1 MAIFSIF
8 STFLLCAIFVSIFQY
23 ANNLQ
28 SSWPP
33 QPTPTWAGA
42 KIHELFDI
50 QQALSKLDKIF
61 RKPPDFSK
69 SKTPGLV
76 KANKKFKSHQE
87 HQQEP
92 EQSEN
97 VEANEYCRK
106 LGLPASGQNN
116 KVAKDL
122 AKFVRQQLSLEL
134 VEVSKSNPFIAI
146 DLLSFSLMKI
156 KVNQFT

>member
-1 MAIFSIF
+1 MPTTYNLHGHPTLHQLGLGQK
-8 STFLLCAIFVSIFQY
+8 STNF
-23 ANNLQ
+23 
-28 SSWPP
+28 
-33 QPTPTWAGA
+33 
-42 KIHELFDI
+42 FDI
-50 QQALSKLDKIF
+50 QQALSNLDNIF
-61 RKPPDFSK
+61 RKPSDFSK

-76 KANKKFKSHQE
+76 KANKKLKSHQG

-92 EQSEN
+92 EQSEY

-106 LGLPASGQNN
+106 LGLPASGHNN
-116 KVAKDL
+116 KVAKI
-122 AKFVRQQLSLEL
+122 VRQRLGLEL

>member
-8 STFLLCAIFVSIFQY
+8 STFLLCAILVSIFQY

-33 QPTPTWAGA
+33 QPTPTWTGA
-42 KIHELFDI
+42 KIHKLFDI
-50 QQALSKLDKIF
+50 QQALSNLDKIF

-87 HQQEP
+87 QP

-106 LGLPASGQNN
+106 LGLPASDHNN
-116 KVAKDL
+116 KVAKGL
-122 AKFVRQQLSLEL
+122 AKFVRQQLGLEL

-146 DLLSFSLMKI
+146 DLLSFSLKKI

>member
-1 MAIFSIF
+1 MATPAHTNLGWGKNPQ
-8 STFLLCAIFVSIFQY
+8 TFLYTAGTFKFRK
-23 ANNLQ
+23 NLQ
-28 SSWPP
+28 
-33 QPTPTWAGA
+33 
-42 KIHELFDI
+42 
-50 QQALSKLDKIF
+50 
-61 RKPPDFSK
+61 KPPDFSK

-92 EQSEN
+92 EQSEY

-106 LGLPASGQNN
+106 LGLPASGHNN
-116 KVAKDL
+116 KVAKGL
-122 AKFVRQQLSLEL
+122 AKFVRQQLGLEL

>member
-42 KIHELFDI
+42 KIHKLFDI
-50 QQALSKLDKIF
+50 QQALSNLEKIF

-76 KANKKFKSHQE
+76 KANKNLNHIKNINK
-87 HQQEP
+87 
-92 EQSEN
+92 N
-97 VEANEYCRK
+97 
-106 LGLPASGQNN
+106 QNN
-116 KVAKDL
+116 QNMWRPMSTAGSWGCQLL
-122 AKFVRQQLSLEL
+122 ATTTKWPRVWPNL
-134 VEVSKSNPFIAI
+134 
-146 DLLSFSLMKI
+146 
-156 KVNQFT
+156 

>member
-8 STFLLCAIFVSIFQY
+8 STFLLCAIFFLIFQY

-33 QPTPTWAGA
+33 QPSPTWAGA
-42 KIHELFDI
+42 KIHKLFDI
-50 QQALSKLDKIF
+50 QQALSNLDKIF
-61 RKPPDFSK
+61 RKPPDFST

-92 EQSEN
+92 EQSEY

-106 LGLPASGQNN
+106 LRLPASGHNN
-116 KVAKDL
+116 KVAKGL
-122 AKFVRQQLSLEL
+122 AKLVRQQLGLEL
-134 VEVSKSNPFIAI
+134 VEVSKSDPFIAI
-146 DLLSFSLMKI
+146 H
-156 KVNQFT
+156 